1 MFFIILNTL
10 LILFAVY
17 LIVEVITGNP
27 KDYFYYDKETGEIK
41 EKKKKVL
48 TTVLPYLVFVAFF
61 SLIVQGVF

>member
-41 EKKKKVL
+41 ENKKKVL